1 MEQKTEMDD
10 NTDETEYEGIGGW
23 LYQERYGRL
32 GLFAFIGVA
41 YLFVDFAEG
50 TWLEGKFI
58 EAATAVVVIYM
69 ILNGGS
75 LIPNKKRKK

>member
-1 MEQKTEMDD
+1 MGENQ
-10 NTDETEYEGIGGW
+10 DETEYEGIGRW
-23 LYQERYGRL
+23 LYRERYGLL

-41 YLFVDFAEG
+41 YLFVDFTEG